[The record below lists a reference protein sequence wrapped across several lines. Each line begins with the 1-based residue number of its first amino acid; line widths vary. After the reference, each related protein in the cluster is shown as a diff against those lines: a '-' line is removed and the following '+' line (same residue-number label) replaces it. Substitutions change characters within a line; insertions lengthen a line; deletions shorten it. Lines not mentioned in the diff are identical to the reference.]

1 MHVEQ
6 DEGDSPGRLPSTSQ
20 SQAQRADAC
29 HLKDSNDGR
38 QDSGEPCVSGPHVSH
53 GRDLFRTRF
62 SKLRTWLKIFSLH
75 CPLASVESP

>member
-1 MHVEQ
+1 M
-6 DEGDSPGRLPSTSQ
+6 PGETAFHLTEPSSE
-20 SQAQRADAC
+20 SRWC

-38 QDSGEPCVSGPHVSH
+38 QDSGEPCVSGPHLSH